1 MPQYDNQENENSISF
16 REFSIKLN
24 GITEI
29 ENLNI
34 DLGWDCDV
42 LLYSRNRNISR
53 ITGLFVF
60 DIFNNMEPGGKLMHG
75 GRDMV
80 ELITKIKKFRVNGN
94 RIGILGRLL
103 GDIFPIPPDPLD
115 QLLNV
120 DHQSDAVRRFSDLPD
135 EPPLPFECPLAFLR
149 FSHVELRVRAK
160 HLIESHAAVVATML

>member
-1 MPQYDNQENENSISF
+1 MMPQYDNQENENSISF
-16 REFSIKLN
+16 RGFGIKLN

-34 DLGWDCDV
+34 DLGWNCDV

-94 RIGILGRLL
+94 GTFDSQGIVIFNRLS
-103 GDIFPIPPDPLD
+103 I
-115 QLLNV
+115 
-120 DHQSDAVRRFSDLPD
+120 
-135 EPPLPFECPLAFLR
+135 
-149 FSHVELRVRAK
+149 
-160 HLIESHAAVVATML
+160 